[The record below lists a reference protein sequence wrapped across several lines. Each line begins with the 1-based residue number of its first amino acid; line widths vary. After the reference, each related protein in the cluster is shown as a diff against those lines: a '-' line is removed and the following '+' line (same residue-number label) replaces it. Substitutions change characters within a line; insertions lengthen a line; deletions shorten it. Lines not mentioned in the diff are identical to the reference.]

1 MKKINQNEQVKS
13 PWKVKNT
20 KDKMTFLIQKDS
32 FPEEMFQEWRSIF
45 EKHFKEHF
53 VLKRT
58 VRMQM

>member
-1 MKKINQNEQVKS
+1 MKKINQKEQVKS
-13 PWKVKNT
+13 PWKLNI